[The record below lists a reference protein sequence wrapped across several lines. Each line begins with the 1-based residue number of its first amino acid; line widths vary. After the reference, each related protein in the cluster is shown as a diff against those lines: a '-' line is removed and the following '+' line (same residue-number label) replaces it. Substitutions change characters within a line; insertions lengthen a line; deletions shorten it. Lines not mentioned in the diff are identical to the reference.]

1 MKLSGIIGD
10 SAPRYVSG
18 DFKSIIQ
25 KMGKKSPKD
34 VKEGDLIYTP
44 PRRRGGYGHVM
55 MVSGTFK
62 DGKIPVIQASSSHGA
77 VVESEVKY
85 TANMTIGT
93 PPWVEGAQIYADA
106 SEKVDSKILVASHT
120 PSKDK
125 GSALES
131 TEQSIIA
138 ETRTSSEKE
147 EKIMVATI
155 SANDERFEQ
164 KEVQPSLN
172 IASIDGVQIE
182 KETTPIAQVEVNH
195 PLPQTIELASVGEVK
210 NVVRSIIEDG
220 SPIVDRATNDSIGK
234 QYQKEALKS
243 LQKYTGG
250 VRKEIIDQFSG
261 FKQATDFISYY
272 KWNIEKYESLKT
284 QGTSTERAAAEK
296 ILPGLY
302 ELLAKIELKMIMA
315 SNDNN
320 ISQRRAA

>member
-55 MVSGTFK
+55 MVSGAFK

-77 VVESEVKY
+77 VVESEVRY

-106 SEKVDSKILVASHT
+106 SEKVDSKILDASHT

-125 GSALES
+125 SITLEN
-131 TEQSIIA
+131 TKQSIIR
-138 ETRTSSEKE
+138 ETRTSSKE
-147 EKIMVATI
+147 EEKVMVATV

-164 KEVQPSLN
+164 KAIQSSLN
-172 IASIDGVQIE
+172 IASVHGIQIE
-182 KETTPIAQVEVNH
+182 EKVAPITQTEVSR
-195 PLPQTIELASVGEVK
+195 PLPEAIELASVGEVK

-220 SPIVDRATNDSIGK
+220 SPIIDKATNESIGK
-234 QYQKEALKS
+234 QYQKDALKS
-243 LQKYTGG
+243 LQKYTGS
-250 VRKEIIDQFSG
+250 VRKEILDQFSG

-302 ELLAKIELKMIMA
+302 ELLAKIELKIIMA
-315 SNDNN
+315 SNDDN